1 MNRIFR
7 MRMQVLMS
15 FLSNEQDNW
24 NDTAMVTGHLEEM
37 RVQRFLD
44 FFYNEQ
50 DLSLGKYTKYFNDQ

>member
-1 MNRIFR
+1 M
-7 MRMQVLMS
+7 LMS